1 MEHTE
6 IEIIESVLSE
16 EIGSTWPSFLTEC
29 LNRQRGVLNNT
40 HWAREKSEEAEF
52 AERLSIAPAIYLNL
66 VDKLGKERAFE
77 MMRKILV
84 PISVN
89 EQEGHL
95 NSLDIS
101 NKKGMDRLAAF
112 WDFTVKDGVGKFN
125 QEAIIKQNSNV
136 LHYEVTS
143 CFFARF
149 YEETGTPELTKLFCD
164 SDKEFYTKFF
174 PDFEFHRG
182 SSWENTIGYGK
193 DRCTFIFEKKD

>member
-1 MEHTE
+1 MEPT
-6 IEIIESVLSE
+6 EIIESVLSE
-16 EIGSTWPSFLTEC
+16 EIGPTWTSFLTKC
-29 LNRQRGVLNNT
+29 LNTQRAVFNNT
-40 HWAREKSEEAEF
+40 HWAREKSEESEF
-52 AERLSIAPAIYLNL
+52 AERLSIASAIYLNL
-66 VDKLGKERAFE
+66 VDKLGKEKAFE
-77 MMRKILV
+77 VMRKILV

-95 NSLDIS
+95 NSPDIS

-112 WDFTVKDGVGKFN
+112 WDFTAKDGVGKFN
-125 QEAIIKQNSNV
+125 QEAIIKQTSNV
-136 LHYEVTS
+136 LHREVTN

-149 YEETGTPELTKLFCD
+149 YQETGTPELTKLFCD